1 MKKWTK
7 HHIKRGWEKLKP
19 RSEMNKKQRAARYV
33 IIGIIGAIGATFVFT
48 FFYAFWIL
56 LTFNPTDAQ
65 AKDSTQI
72 LDREGNL
79 LYTIH
84 GEENRESLKSLDE
97 ISPALID
104 ATLAIEDDEFY
115 EHMGIDIPALFKA
128 VLSEFGIGTPRGG
141 STITQQLARNAM
153 LSLEQS
159 YIRKYREI
167 IIAMVMELKFSKD
180 EILLMYLNEIPYGNN
195 AYGIELAAKR
205 YFDKDAKDLTI
216 AESAILAGIPNKP
229 TRYSPYGSYKN
240 TVLTFE
246 LTEESLNGRSITG
259 EEDLEWDE
267 YTRGLL
273 GTTFTMPDASTFYI
287 KGRSDLVLDRMLE
300 LGMISEEEA
309 VAALAE
315 MQTLAFTNY
324 NELDTAEHFVLWVKQ
339 ELEEKYGADIV
350 EQGGLKVYTT
360 LDPDFQKAAEEA
372 IEERKET
379 LLDTYGANNA
389 ALISMQP
396 QTGQILAMVGS
407 SDFNNQEIDG
417 QVNMITS
424 VRQPGSSF
432 KPFVYSLALLNQY
445 TAATVFYDVATHF
458 GTYFPKNYDGGFKG
472 PMTLRYALGQSRNI
486 PAVKAYFLAGEED
499 DIVDFGKKLGLESLN
514 YDESNA
520 YGASIALGTAVVT
533 PLEMAEAY
541 SVFAT
546 NGVHVEPSSILKIVT
561 TDGKILEQW
570 DETEVEKTTV
580 LDPQVAYIM
589 NDILSDPS
597 AGLGTNIYLPAID
610 NAAKTGT
617 SNEKTTG
624 LPNNNWIAA
633 YTPTLVTIGWAGNAD
648 GTALNSNGESY
659 STIAP
664 IWKNYMG
671 KVLNRLEPTEWQ
683 RPAGIKEIAVSKAS
697 GKLASESTPPD
708 MVTTEIFADFAVP
721 TELDDAYVNVKIET
735 VTKRLATE
743 YSPEDVVEGR
753 SYRIHKEDWSNWQDD
768 IDAWAATQEGNS
780 QPPTQSASDI
790 HNAETAANIPEI
802 AITDPSSLSSIS
814 KEVRLHDVEVD
825 ILDNG
830 NGVDRVEFYVDDDL
844 RYTSPE
850 SPFTGRISIPTTT
863 RAGSVIEVTA
873 KVVDQYGY
881 SSKSTIQLRVTDE
894 EEEDEEP
901 EEEEA
906 APEEEPA
913 EDTGLLD
920 VLKTRDAAPRRPEQ

>member
-19 RSEMNKKQRAARYV
+19 RPEMNKKQRALRYS
-33 IIGIIGAIGATFVFT
+33 IIGILGFIGASIAFSFL
-48 FFYAFWIL
+48 YAFWIL
-56 LTFNPTDAQ
+56 FTFNPADAQ

-97 ISPALID
+97 IAPSLID

-115 EHMGIDIPALFKA
+115 EHMGIDVPALVKA

-153 LSLEQS
+153 LNLEHS

-167 IIAMVMELKFSKD
+167 IIALVMEIKFSKD
-180 EILLMYLNEIPYGNN
+180 EIMLMYLNEIPYGNN

-205 YFDKDAKDLTI
+205 YFDKDAKDLTL

-229 TRYSPYGSYKN
+229 SRYSPYGNYKY
-240 TVLTFE
+240 TVLAFE
-246 LTEESLNGRSITG
+246 LTEETLQGRSITG

-300 LGMISEEEA
+300 LGMISEEEEA
-309 VAALAE
+309 AALTE
-315 MQTLAFTNY
+315 MQTMAFTPY

-339 ELEEKYGADIV
+339 NLEEKYGADVV

-360 LDPDFQKAAEEA
+360 LDPDFQNAAEEA
-372 IEERKET
+372 VEERKET
-379 LLDTYGANNA
+379 LLTTYGATNA
-389 ALISMQP
+389 ALISIQP

-407 SDFNNQEIDG
+407 SNFTDTEIDG

-424 VRQPGSSF
+424 SRQPGSAF

-445 TAATVFYDVATHF
+445 TAATVFYDVRTNF
-458 GTYFPKNYDGGFKG
+458 GSWSPDNFDGGFKG
-472 PMTLRYALGQSRNI
+472 PMTMRYALGQSRNI
-486 PAVKAYFLAGEED
+486 PAIKAYFLAGEED
-499 DIVDFGKKLGLESLN
+499 DIIDYSKKFGFDGFRDDWS
-514 YDESNA
+514 
-520 YGASIALGTAVVT
+520 YGPSMALGTAEVT

-546 NGVHVEPSSILKIVT
+546 NGTHVEPSSILKIVT

-570 DETEVEKTTV
+570 DESEVEKTKI
-580 LDPQVAYIM
+580 LDPQVAYII
-589 NDILSDPS
+589 NDILSDSS
-597 AGLGTNIYLPAID
+597 AGLGSNIYLPAID

-617 SNEKTTG
+617 SNVQDTN

-648 GTALNSNGESY
+648 GSALNSNGESY

-683 RPAGIKEIAVSKAS
+683 RPAGIREVAVSKAS

-708 MVTTEIFADFAVP
+708 MVSTEIFADFAVP
-721 TELDDAYVNVKIET
+721 SSLDDAYVNVKIET

-743 YSPEDVVEGR
+743 FSPEDVVEER
-753 SYRIHKEDWSNWQDD
+753 SYRVHKEDWSNWQTD
-768 IDAWAATQEGNS
+768 INNWAATQEGNT
-780 QPPTQSASDI
+780 QPPTESASDI

-814 KEVRLHDVEVD
+814 KEVRLHDVTVD

-830 NGVDRVEFYVDDDL
+830 NGVDRVEFYVDDDM
-844 RYTSPE
+844 RYTAPE
-850 SPFTGRISIPTTT
+850 FPFTGRISIPTTT

-873 KVVDQYGY
+873 KIVDQYGY
-881 SSKSTIQLRVTDE
+881 SSESSIQLRVTDDE
-894 EEEDEEP
+894 EVDEDPVEEDPVEESS
-901 EEEEA
+901 
-906 APEEEPA
+906 
-913 EDTGLLD
+913 LLD
-920 VLKTRDAAPRRPEQ
+920 LLKTSDFQTRRSSKVQG

>member
-1 MKKWTK
+1 MKTWTK

-19 RSEMNKKQRAARYV
+19 RPEMSKKHRALRY
-33 IIGIIGAIGATFVFT
+33 IIMAILGGAAASFIITFL
-48 FFYAFWIL
+48 YALWIL
-56 LTFNPTDAQ
+56 FTFNPEEAQ

-97 ISPALID
+97 ISPSLVD
-104 ATLAIEDDEFY
+104 ATLAIEDDAFY
-115 EHMGIDIPALFKA
+115 EHMGIDIPALVKA

-153 LSLEQS
+153 LDLEHS

-167 IIAMVMELKFSKD
+167 VIALVMELKFSKD

-205 YFDKDAKDLTI
+205 YFDKDAKDLTL

-229 TRYSPYGSYKN
+229 TRYSPYGNYKY

-246 LTEESLNGRSITG
+246 LTEESLNGRTITG

-300 LGMISEEEA
+300 LGMISEEEET
-309 VAALAE
+309 AALAE

-339 ELEEKYGADIV
+339 ELEDKYGADIV

-379 LLDTYGANNA
+379 LLDTYGATNA
-389 ALISMQP
+389 ALVSVQP

-407 SDFNNQEIDG
+407 ADFNDVEIDG

-424 VRQPGSSF
+424 SRQPGSSF

-445 TAATVFYDVATHF
+445 TAATVFYDIQTHF
-458 GTYFPKNYDGGFKG
+458 GSYVPKNYDGSFYG
-472 PMTLRYALGQSRNI
+472 PMTLRYALGKSRNI
-486 PAVKAYFLAGEED
+486 PAVKAYFLAGEEEA
-499 DIVDFGKKLGLESLN
+499 IVDFGRKFGLESLS
-514 YDESNA
+514 YDPSSP

-546 NGVHVEPSSILKIVT
+546 NGIHVEPSSILKIVT
-561 TDGKILEQW
+561 TDGDTLEQW
-570 DETEVEKTTV
+570 DETEVEKTKV
-580 LDPQVAYIM
+580 LDPQVAYII
-589 NDILSDPS
+589 NDILSDPN
-597 AGLGTNIYLPAID
+597 AGLGTNMYLPAID

-617 SNEKTTG
+617 SNVQDTN

-648 GTALNSNGESY
+648 GTALNANGESY

-671 KVLNRLEPTEWQ
+671 KVLDRLEPTEWQ
-683 RPAGIKEIAVSKAS
+683 RPAGIQEVAVSKAS
-697 GKLASESTPPD
+697 GKLASENTPPD

-721 TELDDAYVNVKIET
+721 TELDDSYVKVKVET

-743 YSPEDVVEGR
+743 YSPEDVVEER
-753 SYRIHKEDWSNWQDD
+753 SYRIYKEDWTNWQDD
-768 IDAWAATQEGNS
+768 IDAWASTQEGDS
-780 QPPTQSASDI
+780 QPPTESATDI
-790 HNAETAANIPEI
+790 HNAETASNIPEI
-802 AITDPSSLSSIS
+802 AITNPSSLSSIS
-814 KEVRLHDVEVD
+814 KQIRLHDVEVE
-825 ILDNG
+825 ILDQG
-830 NGVDRVEFYVDDDL
+830 NGVDRVEYYVDGDL
-844 RYTSPE
+844 RYTSAE
-850 SPFTGRISIPTTT
+850 SPYSGRIYVANNTSV
-863 RAGSVIEVTA
+863 GSVIEVTA

-881 SSKSTIQLRVTDE
+881 SSKSTIQLRVTD
-894 EEEDEEP
+894 DEEK
-901 EEEEA
+901 
-906 APEEEPA
+906 PA
-913 EDTGLLD
+913 EDSSSSSDSSSILD
-920 VLKTRDAAPRRPEQ
+920 ALKTSAPAPKRLEQ